1 MADPHGCIFALRFR
15 KDYRQCAALLD
26 FVQMKVLLFSNF
38 IETFCCSFFIFSY
51 FCKKKRGMKEKVIYL
66 LLIIMILTSC
76 AGNRKYDDL
85 MQRADSIMNVND
97 DSAKVAIRMFDG
109 VKSQLPEFSKA
120 QKMRYELLRHKA
132 MNKAYISFTSDSKMK
147 EVVDYYDRHGSANER
162 MLANYVLGCVYRDMH
177 EVPLALEYYN
187 KAAEQADTTAADCDY
202 GTLYRVYS
210 QMGFLF
216 SKQYLPYQLLDAF
229 GKAEKYAYLAKDTL
243 NAIINYQNKGDAYD
257 YLGKK
262 DSVVAINLRSA
273 NMFKRIGDNYN
284 AAIAL
289 GCNYSYY
296 IEKQD
301 SVNAKKA
308 FEAYFSTGYE
318 GNSNYG
324 DAKAFLLCEKG
335 RYYMFVSRLDSA
347 FSCLN
352 QSLKLSK
359 SYSNKAAATKVLAQY
374 YARVNKPVLA
384 MKYALK
390 SSEYNDSDL
399 LAVRESQL
407 QQIQAMYNYGRN
419 QEIARKAELKAERIT
434 MLVYVLIA
442 GGVVIFLLLTYL
454 YLKQLKKKKE
464 KILVTKHLYDDSLL
478 KLRQK
483 QEELE
488 LLRTV
493 NDRKIA
499 DVIKEKEQ
507 TINKLKE
514 DLKDIRDKYSNSSL
528 SDVDILLKESS
539 IYKRIKYLELHPKET
554 MRENDWI
561 ELEETIEQLIPSFI
575 PLLKNRLNVMAYR
588 ICLLVKLEIS
598 TSSIAI
604 LLGLSS
610 SAISKYRKVML
621 EKLCG
626 RSGKPKDFDEYIRQI
641 E

>member
-1 MADPHGCIFALRFR
+1 
-15 KDYRQCAALLD
+15 
-26 FVQMKVLLFSNF
+26 
-38 IETFCCSFFIFSY
+38 
-51 FCKKKRGMKEKVIYL
+51 MKEKVLYL

-76 AGNRKYDDL
+76 TGNRKYDDL

-132 MNKAYISFTSDSKMK
+132 MNKAYISFTSDSIMK
-147 EVVDYYDRHGSANER
+147 EIVDYYDRHGSANER

-229 GKAEKYAYLAKDTL
+229 DKAEKYAYLAKDTL

-335 RYYMFVSRLDSA
+335 TYYMFVSRLDSA

-442 GGVVIFLLLTYL
+442 GGVVIFLLLTHL

-488 LLRTV
+488 LLRIV

-507 TINKLKE
+507 TINKLE
-514 DLKDIRDKYSNSSL
+514 DDLKDIRDKYSNSSL

-539 IYKRIKYLELHPKET
+539 IYKRIKYLELHPKEI

-575 PLLKNRLNVMAYR
+575 PLLKNRLNVIAYR

>member
-1 MADPHGCIFALRFR
+1 
-15 KDYRQCAALLD
+15 
-26 FVQMKVLLFSNF
+26 
-38 IETFCCSFFIFSY
+38 
-51 FCKKKRGMKEKVIYL
+51 MKEKVIFL

-97 DSAKVAIRMFDG
+97 DSAKVAIRMLDG
-109 VKSQLPEFSKA
+109 VESQLPEFSKA

-132 MNKAYISFTSDSKMK
+132 MNKAYISFTSDSIMK
-147 EVVDYYDRHGSANER
+147 EIVDYYDRHGSANER

-335 RYYMFVSRLDSA
+335 TYYMFVSRLDSA

-442 GGVVIFLLLTYL
+442 GGVVIFLLLTHL

-507 TINKLKE
+507 TINKLE
-514 DLKDIRDKYSNSSL
+514 DDLKDIRDKYSNSSL

-539 IYKRIKYLELHPKET
+539 IYKRIKYLELHPKEI

>member
-1 MADPHGCIFALRFR
+1 MNAD
-15 KDYRQCAALLD
+15 
-26 FVQMKVLLFSNF
+26 
-38 IETFCCSFFIFSY
+38 
-51 FCKKKRGMKEKVIYL
+51 
-66 LLIIMILTSC
+66 
-76 AGNRKYDDL
+76 
-85 MQRADSIMNVND
+85 D
-97 DSAKVAIRMFDG
+97 DSAKVAIRMLDG
-109 VKSQLPEFSKA
+109 VESQLPEFSKA

-147 EVVDYYDRHGSANER
+147 EVVEYYDRHGSANER

-216 SKQYLPYQLLDAF
+216 DKQYLPYQELEAF
-229 GKAEKYAYLAKDTL
+229 GKAVKYAYLAKDTL
-243 NAIINYQNKGDAYD
+243 NAIINYQNRGIAYD
-257 YLGKK
+257 YLGNK
-262 DSVVAINLRSA
+262 DSVIAINIHA
-273 NMFKRIGDNYN
+273 AEMYKRIRNN
-284 AAIAL
+284 EAAAIAL

-296 IEKQD
+296 IDKGD
-301 SVNAKKA
+301 SVNARKA
-308 FEAYFSTGYE
+308 FESYTSTGYE

-335 RYYMFVSRLDSA
+335 RYYMFISRIDSA

-390 SSEYNDSDL
+390 TSEYNDSDL

-407 QQIQAMYNYGRN
+407 QQIQAMYNYERN

-442 GGVVIFLLLTYL
+442 GGVVIFLLLTHL

-493 NDRKIA
+493 NDRKVA

-507 TINKLKE
+507 TIKKLE
-514 DLKDIRDKYSNSSL
+514 DDLKDIRDKYSNSSL

-539 IYKRIKYLELHPKET
+539 IYKRIKYLELHPKEI

>member
-1 MADPHGCIFALRFR
+1 
-15 KDYRQCAALLD
+15 
-26 FVQMKVLLFSNF
+26 
-38 IETFCCSFFIFSY
+38 
-51 FCKKKRGMKEKVIYL
+51 MKEKVIFL
-66 LLIIMILTSC
+66 LLIIMLLASC

-97 DSAKVAIRMFDG
+97 DSAKVAIRMLDG

-147 EVVDYYDRHGSANER
+147 EIVDYYDRHGSANER

-434 MLVYVLIA
+434 MVVYVLIA
-442 GGVVIFLLLTYL
+442 GGVVIFLLLTHL

-507 TINKLKE
+507 TINKLE
-514 DLKDIRDKYSNSSL
+514 DDLKDIREKYSNSSL

-539 IYKRIKYLELHPKET
+539 IYKRIKYLELHPKEI

-610 SAISKYRKVML
+610 SAISKYRKLML

>member
-1 MADPHGCIFALRFR
+1 
-15 KDYRQCAALLD
+15 
-26 FVQMKVLLFSNF
+26 
-38 IETFCCSFFIFSY
+38 
-51 FCKKKRGMKEKVIYL
+51 MKEKVIFL

-97 DSAKVAIRMFDG
+97 DSAKVAIRMLDG

-132 MNKAYISFTSDSKMK
+132 MNKAYISFTSDSIMK

-442 GGVVIFLLLTYL
+442 GGVVIFLLLTHL
-454 YLKQLKKKKE
+454 YLRQLKKKKE
-464 KILVTKHLYDDSLL
+464 KIVVTKQLYDDSLL

-507 TINKLKE
+507 TINKLE
-514 DLKDIRDKYSNSSL
+514 DDLKDIREKYSNSSL

-539 IYKRIKYLELHPKET
+539 IYKRIKYLELHPKEI

-575 PLLKNRLNVMAYR
+575 PLLKNRLNVIAYR

>member
-1 MADPHGCIFALRFR
+1 
-15 KDYRQCAALLD
+15 
-26 FVQMKVLLFSNF
+26 
-38 IETFCCSFFIFSY
+38 
-51 FCKKKRGMKEKVIYL
+51 MKEKVLYL
-66 LLIIMILTSC
+66 LLIIMLLASC

-97 DSAKVAIRMFDG
+97 DSAKVAIRMLDG
-109 VKSQLPEFSKA
+109 VKSQLPEFTQA

-132 MNKAYISFTSDSKMK
+132 MNKACITFTSDSVMK
-147 EVVDYYDRHGSANER
+147 EVVDYYEDHGSANQR

-187 KAAEQADTTAADCDY
+187 KATEQADTTAADCDY

-243 NAIINYQNKGDAYD
+243 NAVINYQNRESAYY
-257 YLGKK
+257 YLGNK
-262 DSVVAINLRSA
+262 DSVIAINLRAS
-273 NMFKRIGDNYN
+273 NMFKQIGDNNN

-335 RYYMFVSRLDSA
+335 TYYMFVSRLDSA

-507 TINKLKE
+507 TINKLE
-514 DLKDIRDKYSNSSL
+514 DDLKDIRDKYSNSSL

-539 IYKRIKYLELHPKET
+539 IYKRIKYLELHPKEI

-575 PLLKNRLNVMAYR
+575 PLLKNRLNVIAYR

-610 SAISKYRKVML
+610 SAISKNRKVML

>member
-1 MADPHGCIFALRFR
+1 
-15 KDYRQCAALLD
+15 
-26 FVQMKVLLFSNF
+26 
-38 IETFCCSFFIFSY
+38 
-51 FCKKKRGMKEKVIYL
+51 MKEKVIYL

-97 DSAKVAIRMFDG
+97 DSAKVAIRMLDG

-229 GKAEKYAYLAKDTL
+229 DKAEKYAYLAKDTL

-335 RYYMFVSRLDSA
+335 RYYMFISRLDSA

-507 TINKLKE
+507 TINKLE
-514 DLKDIRDKYSNSSL
+514 DDLKDIRDKYSNSSL

-539 IYKRIKYLELHPKET
+539 IYKRIKYLELHPKEI

-575 PLLKNRLNVMAYR
+575 PLLKNRLNVIAYR

>member
-1 MADPHGCIFALRFR
+1 
-15 KDYRQCAALLD
+15 
-26 FVQMKVLLFSNF
+26 
-38 IETFCCSFFIFSY
+38 
-51 FCKKKRGMKEKVIYL
+51 
-66 LLIIMILTSC
+66 MILTSC

-85 MQRADSIMNVND
+85 MQRADSMMDVDD
-97 DSAKVAIRMFDG
+97 DSAKVAIRILDG
-109 VKSQLPEFSKA
+109 VKPQLLEFSKA

-132 MNKAYISFTSDSKMK
+132 MNKAYISFTSDSIMK

-187 KAAEQADTTAADCDY
+187 KAEEQADTTAADCDY

-216 SKQYLPYQLLDAF
+216 DKQYLPYQELEAF
-229 GKAEKYAYLAKDTL
+229 GKAVRYAYLAKDTL
-243 NAIINYQNKGDAYD
+243 NAIINYQNRGIAYD
-257 YLGKK
+257 YLGNK
-262 DSVVAINLRSA
+262 DSVIAINLHA
-273 NMFKRIGDNYN
+273 AEMYKRIRNN
-284 AAIAL
+284 EAAAIAL

-296 IEKQD
+296 IDKGD
-301 SVNAKKA
+301 SVNARKA
-308 FEAYFSTGYE
+308 FESYTSTGYE

-335 RYYMFVSRLDSA
+335 RYYMFVSQLDSA

-390 SSEYNDSDL
+390 TSEYNDSDL

-419 QEIARKAELKAERIT
+419 QEIARKAEFKAERIT

-442 GGVVIFLLLTYL
+442 GGVVIFLLLTHL
-454 YLKQLKKKKE
+454 YLRQLKKKKE
-464 KILVTKHLYDDSLL
+464 KIVVTKQLYDDSLL

-507 TINKLKE
+507 TINKLE
-514 DLKDIRDKYSNSSL
+514 DDLKDIRDKYSNSSL

>member
-1 MADPHGCIFALRFR
+1 
-15 KDYRQCAALLD
+15 
-26 FVQMKVLLFSNF
+26 
-38 IETFCCSFFIFSY
+38 
-51 FCKKKRGMKEKVIYL
+51 
-66 LLIIMILTSC
+66 MILASC

-97 DSAKVAIRMFDG
+97 DSAKVAIRMLDG

-132 MNKAYISFTSDSKMK
+132 MNKAYISFTSDSIMK

-335 RYYMFVSRLDSA
+335 TYYMFVSRLDSA

-442 GGVVIFLLLTYL
+442 GGVVIFLLLTHL

-507 TINKLKE
+507 TINKLE
-514 DLKDIRDKYSNSSL
+514 DDLKDIRDKYSNSSL

-539 IYKRIKYLELHPKET
+539 IYKRIKYLELHPKEI

>member
-1 MADPHGCIFALRFR
+1 
-15 KDYRQCAALLD
+15 
-26 FVQMKVLLFSNF
+26 
-38 IETFCCSFFIFSY
+38 
-51 FCKKKRGMKEKVIYL
+51 MKEKVIFL
-66 LLIIMILTSC
+66 LFIIMLLASC

-97 DSAKVAIRMFDG
+97 DSAKVAIRMLDG
-109 VKSQLPEFSKA
+109 VKSQLLEFSKA

-187 KAAEQADTTAADCDY
+187 KATEQADTTAADCDY

-257 YLGKK
+257 YLGRK

-335 RYYMFVSRLDSA
+335 RYYMFISQLDSA

-442 GGVVIFLLLTYL
+442 GGVVIFLLLTHL

-507 TINKLKE
+507 TINKLE
-514 DLKDIRDKYSNSSL
+514 DDLKDIRDKYSNSSL

-539 IYKRIKYLELHPKET
+539 IYKRIKYLELHPKEI

>member
-1 MADPHGCIFALRFR
+1 M
-15 KDYRQCAALLD
+15 LLA
-26 FVQMKVLLFSNF
+26 
-38 IETFCCSFFIFSY
+38 
-51 FCKKKRGMKEKVIYL
+51 
-66 LLIIMILTSC
+66 SC

-97 DSAKVAIRMFDG
+97 DSAKVAIRMLDG

-147 EVVDYYDRHGSANER
+147 EIVDYYDRHGSANER

-434 MLVYVLIA
+434 MVVYVLIA
-442 GGVVIFLLLTYL
+442 GGVVIFLLLTHL

-507 TINKLKE
+507 TINKLE
-514 DLKDIRDKYSNSSL
+514 DDLKDIREKYSNSSL

-539 IYKRIKYLELHPKET
+539 IYKRIKYLELHPKEI

>member
-1 MADPHGCIFALRFR
+1 
-15 KDYRQCAALLD
+15 
-26 FVQMKVLLFSNF
+26 
-38 IETFCCSFFIFSY
+38 
-51 FCKKKRGMKEKVIYL
+51 MKEKVIFL

-97 DSAKVAIRMFDG
+97 DSAKVAIRMLDG
-109 VKSQLPEFSKA
+109 VKSQLSEFTKK
-120 QKMRYELLRHKA
+120 QRMRYELLRHKA
-132 MNKAYISFTSDSKMK
+132 MNKACITFTSDSVMK
-147 EVVDYYDRHGSANER
+147 EVVDYYDNHGSANER

-187 KAAEQADTTAADCDY
+187 KATEQADTTAADCDY

-308 FEAYFSTGYE
+308 FESYTSTGYE

-399 LAVRESQL
+399 LAVRESLL

-419 QEIARKAELKAERIT
+419 QEIARKAEFKAERIT
-434 MLVYVLIA
+434 KLVYVLIA

-464 KILVTKHLYDDSLL
+464 KIVVTKHLYDDSLL

-539 IYKRIKYLELHPKET
+539 IYKRIEYLELHPKEI
-554 MRENDWI
+554 MRENDWR

-575 PLLKNRLNVMAYR
+575 PLLKNRLNVIAYR

-610 SAISKYRKVML
+610 SAISKYRKVLL

>member
-1 MADPHGCIFALRFR
+1 M
-15 KDYRQCAALLD
+15 LLA
-26 FVQMKVLLFSNF
+26 
-38 IETFCCSFFIFSY
+38 
-51 FCKKKRGMKEKVIYL
+51 
-66 LLIIMILTSC
+66 SC

-97 DSAKVAIRMFDG
+97 DSAKVAIRMLDG
-109 VKSQLPEFSKA
+109 VESQLPEFSKA

-132 MNKAYISFTSDSKMK
+132 MNKAYISFTSDSIMK
-147 EVVDYYDRHGSANER
+147 EVVDYYDHHGSANER

-177 EVPLALEYYN
+177 EVPMALEYYN
-187 KAAEQADTTAADCDY
+187 KATEQADTTAADCDY

-284 AAIAL
+284 AAVAL

-296 IEKQD
+296 IEMQD
-301 SVNAKKA
+301 TVNAKKA

-419 QEIARKAELKAERIT
+419 QEIARKAEFKAERIT

-442 GGVVIFLLLTYL
+442 GGVVIFLLLTHL
-454 YLKQLKKKKE
+454 YLRQLKKKKE
-464 KILVTKHLYDDSLL
+464 KIVVTKQLYDDSLL

-507 TINKLKE
+507 TINKLE
-514 DLKDIRDKYSNSSL
+514 DDLKDIRDKYSNSSL

>member
-1 MADPHGCIFALRFR
+1 
-15 KDYRQCAALLD
+15 
-26 FVQMKVLLFSNF
+26 
-38 IETFCCSFFIFSY
+38 
-51 FCKKKRGMKEKVIYL
+51 MKEKVIFL

-85 MQRADSIMNVND
+85 MQRVDSIMNVND
-97 DSAKVAIRMFDG
+97 DSAKVAIRMLDG
-109 VKSQLPEFSKA
+109 VESQLPEFSKA

-132 MNKAYISFTSDSKMK
+132 MNKAYISFTSDSIMK
-147 EVVDYYDRHGSANER
+147 EIVDYYDRHGSANER

-216 SKQYLPYQLLDAF
+216 SKQYLSYQLLDAF
-229 GKAEKYAYLAKDTL
+229 DKAEKYAYLAKDTL

-442 GGVVIFLLLTYL
+442 GGVVIFLLLTHL

-507 TINKLKE
+507 MINKLE
-514 DLKDIRDKYSNSSL
+514 DDLKDIRDKYSNSSL

-539 IYKRIKYLELHPKET
+539 IYKRIKYLELHPKEI

-626 RSGKPKDFDEYIRQI
+626 RTGKPKDFDEYIRQI